1 MDSLDIIYQLNERDF
16 SLVTEEDDD
25 SDFVFVQ
32 NTHCKYFN
40 EDQFH
45 KSICTISKKQFS
57 LVHFN
62 ARSLYKN
69 FDSICAYLMS
79 LNYPFSLIGITETWM
94 NDKPDIFSLPAWL
107 YILSIG
113 SFIWKRWRSGVFYK

>member
-1 MDSLDIIYQLNERDF
+1 MDSLDIINQLNERYF
-16 SLVTEEDDD
+16 SPVTEGDEDD

-94 NDKPDIFSLPAWL
+94 NDRPDIFLFLAIHFVNRIVYL
-107 YILSIG
+107 EEVEE
-113 SFIWKRWRSGVFYK
+113 WRFL